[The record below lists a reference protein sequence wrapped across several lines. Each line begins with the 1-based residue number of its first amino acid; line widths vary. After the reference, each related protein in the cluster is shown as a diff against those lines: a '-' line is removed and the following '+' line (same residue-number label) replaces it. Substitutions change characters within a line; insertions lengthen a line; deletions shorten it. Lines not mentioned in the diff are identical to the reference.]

1 MEIFA
6 MKTPISWII
15 DDPAPI
21 VSVYYEVMDDPVT
34 ADGRPL
40 IPTYP
45 NEALYEFCDIIEKYG
60 IRGKFSVVPMPG
72 NRGDIINGV
81 EGGSKEELDVW
92 LDCVKKR
99 VIPAFSVG
107 PEMLSH
113 NKAVD
118 LKTGEALPLNERD
131 WASTQ
136 DRTTLVPY
144 ISKAL
149 FLLKEA
155 GLETIGVTS
164 PWNFGIEVEDEYE
177 HSISLAVE
185 QVTGSKKAWFF
196 LRGLRDTPNAKPWI
210 ALEEDGRTLVSIPA
224 TLRDN
229 IWQTIDTTRCDDEY
243 ISEVADVII
252 TADGK
257 DGTLMRVLETGG
269 YPILI
274 THWQS
279 LMSNGLYTGLKVMDE
294 IAARI
299 SRNLSDR
306 VEWMS
311 FEEIT
316 DMVLE
321 NKENYPK
328 RIF

>member
-1 MEIFA
+1 

-40 IPTYP
+40 VPTYP

-72 NRGDIINGV
+72 NRGDIINGI
-81 EGGSKEELDVW
+81 EGGSKEELDAW

-149 FLLKEA
+149 SLLKEA

-177 HSISLAVE
+177 NSISLAVE

-257 DGTLMRVLETGG
+257 GGTLMQVLETGG

-279 LMSNGLYTGLKVMDE
+279 LMSNGLYTGLKVMEE

-299 SRNLSDR
+299 SLNLSDR
-306 VEWMS
+306 VEWMN

-316 DMVLE
+316 DMVLK